1 MIARSV
7 AIEGSDIRLLAPLDN
22 LIQVCLHTAKHT
34 YVRAPGLRLHTD
46 VDRIVRYNKID
57 WTAFTMKARELH
69 VTTAVYFSLAIPEA
83 LMGTP
88 IPEAVLT
95 ALRPPHWK
103 REFMANSLRRAGL
116 FDADA
121 PKFNRAEY
129 ILFVAMLYESIE
141 ELGRGMLPSYEQMA
155 DRYQITSKAQL
166 PGAWGRRLVDLTW
179 RRGKT

>member
-1 MIARSV
+1 
-7 AIEGSDIRLLAPLDN
+7 
-22 LIQVCLHTAKHT
+22 
-34 YVRAPGLRLHTD
+34 
-46 VDRIVRYNKID
+46 
-57 WTAFTMKARELH
+57 
-69 VTTAVYFSLAIPEA
+69 
-83 LMGTP
+83 
-88 IPEAVLT
+88 
-95 ALRPPHWK
+95 
-103 REFMANSLRRAGL
+103 MANSLRRAGL

-155 DRYQITSKAQL
+155 DRNQITSKAQL